1 MCLIVDANLCS
12 VAFKKTNDVYC
23 RELREAI
30 QSNRLTVIHGGKLTD
45 EYHKAGVLSIVAL
58 LAQSGRAIK
67 INSALLDAQ
76 FKQIQHNC
84 TSNDAH
90 VIALARADRKRG
102 RVLCTND
109 QALQAD
115 FKNKSLIDG
124 PRGKIYSPTR
134 HQASLAKCR

>member
-12 VAFKKTNDVYC
+12 VVFRKTNDKSYQK
-23 RELREAI
+23 LRAVI
-30 QSNRLTVIHGGKLTD
+30 SSNRLTVVHGGKLTN
-45 EYHKAGVLSIVAL
+45 EYIKAGVLPIIAL
-58 LAQSGRAIK
+58 LAQSGKAFK
-67 INSALLDAQ
+67 VNSALIDAQ
-76 FKQIQHNC
+76 LSQIQRVC

-102 RVLCTND
+102 RVLCTKD

-134 HQASLAKCR
+134 HQASLAKC